1 MKIALDAMGGDRAPA
16 AIVEGAVLAAK
27 EYDVALILVGDRD
40 AVSSELA
47 KHNTEGCSIS
57 ITHASQVVD
66 MHDTPSMVIRKKRDS
81 SIWVATK
88 LVKDKE
94 AVAVIS
100 AGNTGAAMAASF
112 FVLGPIKGVER
123 PAIATL
129 LPTISGTTIMIDVGA
144 NVDCKA
150 EHLFQFAIMGDIY
163 AKYIYKKTSPRIGLL
178 SIGEEATKGN
188 EVTKEAFGYL
198 KEADINFIG
207 NVEGRDVYQGN
218 ADVIVCDG
226 FIGNVALK
234 ISEGLA
240 DAIGKMLKK
249 EIANTR
255 FGRLGYMFLKPAFIN
270 FRKRV
275 DYSEYGGAPLL
286 GVNGISIISH
296 GRSSPKAIKN
306 AIKVAKEFHESRVI
320 EHIQSDILKSMNI
333 YKRKK
338 SVRQAHD
345 VNVNV
350 KRGTA

>member
-1 MKIALDAMGGDRAPA
+1 MKIALDAMGGDYAPA
-16 AIVEGAVLAAK
+16 NIVEGAVLAAK
-27 EYDVALILVGDRD
+27 EYGVEIILVGEEG
-40 AVSSELA
+40 AVSAELA
-47 KHNTEGCSIS
+47 KYKTEGVSIS
-57 ITHASQVVD
+57 IVHASQVVD
-66 MHDTPSMVIRKKRDS
+66 MHDSPSIVIRKKRDS
-81 SIWVATK
+81 SIWIATK

-100 AGNTGAAMAASF
+100 AGNTGAAMAAAF
-112 FVLGPIKGVER
+112 FVLGTIKGVER
-123 PAIATL
+123 PAIAAL

-163 AKYIYKKTSPRIGLL
+163 AKYIYKKQNPKVGLL
-178 SIGEEATKGN
+178 SIGAEATKGN
-188 EVTKEAFGYL
+188 EVTKEAFQYL
-198 KEADINFIG
+198 KGSQLNFIG

-255 FGRLGYMFLKPAFIN
+255 FGRLGYMFLKPAFVN

-286 GVNGISIISH
+286 GVDGVSIISH
-296 GRSSPKAIKN
+296 GRSSAKAIKN
-306 AIKVAKEFHESRVI
+306 AIKVAKEFHESRII
-320 EHIQSDILKSMNI
+320 EHIQSDIAKSMNA
-333 YKRKK
+333 YKEKEKK
-338 SVRQAHD
+338 SGQKGA
-345 VNVNV
+345 V
-350 KRGTA
+350 K